1 MNSNEIF
8 TLALDLAEPWI
19 ISNVE
24 IQTDTESVKEL
35 HIHLGF
41 KRGSKFEDKT
51 GA

>member
-8 TLALDLAEPWI
+8 TLALGLTEPWF

-24 IQTDTESVKEL
+24 IQVDTNSVKEL

-41 KRGSKFEDKT
+41 
-51 GA
+51 